1 MPRANS
7 KAVNTSCYNITSSN
21 WQDSPAILAALFPSQ
36 KVRHG
41 SFRLFQIPPVIP
53 VYRLRDGHT
62 VVSYLQQTFSL
73 NTPAVCN

>member
-7 KAVNTSCYNITSSN
+7 KAVNTACYNITSSN

-36 KVRHG
+36 KVR
-41 SFRLFQIPPVIP
+41 FRLFQIPPVIP

-73 NTPAVCN
+73 NTTAVCN